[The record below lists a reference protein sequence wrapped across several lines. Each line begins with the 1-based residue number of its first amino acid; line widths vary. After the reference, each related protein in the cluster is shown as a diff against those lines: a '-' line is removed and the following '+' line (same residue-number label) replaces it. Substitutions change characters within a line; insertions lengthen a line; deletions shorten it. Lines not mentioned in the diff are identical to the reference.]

1 MTMKEIEKKDEP
13 EVSGGY
19 TEGGCF
25 PTPVGYPT
33 SPIVPFPDPEPWP
46 GPVDPVQLAQDK

>member
-1 MTMKEIEKKDEP
+1 MKEIEKKDEP

-33 SPIVPFPDPEPWP
+33 SPVVPLPDPEPWP